1 MGTQVSMNEEV
12 PDILL
17 PEREVDSVI
26 SSVKTE
32 VSRYELSTN
41 LAIWDSDSD
50 LDMDEIICDVGNDH
64 NYLTENYVMLKFLKQ
79 PKTRGITLCLSL
91 KGMSCLLV
99 IFVLTWLK
107 QALTWFSLG
116 VELEIDCLTSR
127 ILLQKVYS
135 YKYQF
140 CTKVCAS

>member
-64 NYLTENYVMLKFLKQ
+64 NHLTA
-79 PKTRGITLCLSL
+79 LSQE
-91 KGMSCLLV
+91 M
-99 IFVLTWLK
+99 
-107 QALTWFSLG
+107 
-116 VELEIDCLTSR
+116 E
-127 ILLQKVYS
+127 
-135 YKYQF
+135 
-140 CTKVCAS
+140 

>member
-41 LAIWDSDSD
+41 LAVWDSDSD

-64 NYLTENYVMLKFLKQ
+64 NYLTA
-79 PKTRGITLCLSL
+79 LSQE
-91 KGMSCLLV
+91 M
-99 IFVLTWLK
+99 
-107 QALTWFSLG
+107 
-116 VELEIDCLTSR
+116 E
-127 ILLQKVYS
+127 
-135 YKYQF
+135 
-140 CTKVCAS
+140 

>member
-41 LAIWDSDSD
+41 LAIWDSHSD

-64 NYLTENYVMLKFLKQ
+64 NYLTA
-79 PKTRGITLCLSL
+79 LSQE
-91 KGMSCLLV
+91 M
-99 IFVLTWLK
+99 
-107 QALTWFSLG
+107 
-116 VELEIDCLTSR
+116 E
-127 ILLQKVYS
+127 
-135 YKYQF
+135 
-140 CTKVCAS
+140 

>member
-1 MGTQVSMNEEV
+1 MSFKVNQWAHQVSMNEEV

-64 NYLTENYVMLKFLKQ
+64 NYLTA
-79 PKTRGITLCLSL
+79 LSQE
-91 KGMSCLLV
+91 M
-99 IFVLTWLK
+99 
-107 QALTWFSLG
+107 
-116 VELEIDCLTSR
+116 E
-127 ILLQKVYS
+127 
-135 YKYQF
+135 
-140 CTKVCAS
+140 

>member
-1 MGTQVSMNEEV
+1 MGTQVSMNEKV

-41 LAIWDSDSD
+41 LAIWDLDSD

-64 NYLTENYVMLKFLKQ
+64 NYLTA
-79 PKTRGITLCLSL
+79 LSQE
-91 KGMSCLLV
+91 M
-99 IFVLTWLK
+99 
-107 QALTWFSLG
+107 
-116 VELEIDCLTSR
+116 E
-127 ILLQKVYS
+127 
-135 YKYQF
+135 
-140 CTKVCAS
+140 

>member
-1 MGTQVSMNEEV
+1 MGTQVSMNEKV

-50 LDMDEIICDVGNDH
+50 LDMDEIICDVDNDH
-64 NYLTENYVMLKFLKQ
+64 NYLTA
-79 PKTRGITLCLSL
+79 LSQE
-91 KGMSCLLV
+91 M
-99 IFVLTWLK
+99 
-107 QALTWFSLG
+107 
-116 VELEIDCLTSR
+116 E
-127 ILLQKVYS
+127 
-135 YKYQF
+135 
-140 CTKVCAS
+140 

>member
-41 LAIWDSDSD
+41 LAIWDLDSD
-50 LDMDEIICDVGNDH
+50 LAMDEIICDVGNDH
-64 NYLTENYVMLKFLKQ
+64 NYLTA
-79 PKTRGITLCLSL
+79 LSQE
-91 KGMSCLLV
+91 M
-99 IFVLTWLK
+99 
-107 QALTWFSLG
+107 
-116 VELEIDCLTSR
+116 E
-127 ILLQKVYS
+127 
-135 YKYQF
+135 
-140 CTKVCAS
+140 

>member
-1 MGTQVSMNEEV
+1 MGAQVSMNEEV

-64 NYLTENYVMLKFLKQ
+64 NYLTA
-79 PKTRGITLCLSL
+79 LSQE
-91 KGMSCLLV
+91 M
-99 IFVLTWLK
+99 
-107 QALTWFSLG
+107 
-116 VELEIDCLTSR
+116 E
-127 ILLQKVYS
+127 
-135 YKYQF
+135 
-140 CTKVCAS
+140 

>member
-17 PEREVDSVI
+17 PEREVDIVI

-41 LAIWDSDSD
+41 LAIWNSDSD

-64 NYLTENYVMLKFLKQ
+64 NYLTA
-79 PKTRGITLCLSL
+79 LSQE
-91 KGMSCLLV
+91 M
-99 IFVLTWLK
+99 
-107 QALTWFSLG
+107 
-116 VELEIDCLTSR
+116 E
-127 ILLQKVYS
+127 
-135 YKYQF
+135 
-140 CTKVCAS
+140 

>member
-41 LAIWDSDSD
+41 LAIWNSDSD

-64 NYLTENYVMLKFLKQ
+64 NYLTA
-79 PKTRGITLCLSL
+79 LSQE
-91 KGMSCLLV
+91 M
-99 IFVLTWLK
+99 
-107 QALTWFSLG
+107 
-116 VELEIDCLTSR
+116 E
-127 ILLQKVYS
+127 
-135 YKYQF
+135 
-140 CTKVCAS
+140 

>member
-1 MGTQVSMNEEV
+1 MGTQVSTNEEV

-64 NYLTENYVMLKFLKQ
+64 NYLTA
-79 PKTRGITLCLSL
+79 LSQE
-91 KGMSCLLV
+91 M
-99 IFVLTWLK
+99 
-107 QALTWFSLG
+107 
-116 VELEIDCLTSR
+116 E
-127 ILLQKVYS
+127 
-135 YKYQF
+135 
-140 CTKVCAS
+140 